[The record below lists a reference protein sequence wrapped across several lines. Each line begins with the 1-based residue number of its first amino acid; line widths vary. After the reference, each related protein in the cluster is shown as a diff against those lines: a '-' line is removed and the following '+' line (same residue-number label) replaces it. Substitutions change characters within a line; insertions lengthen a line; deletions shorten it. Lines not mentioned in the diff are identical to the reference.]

1 MYIFFN
7 FFHFY
12 KYSKE
17 GLEKDLSQLEYYLQ
31 KLNNPNVIVD
41 MTK

>member
-1 MYIFFN
+1 MYIYFIFL
-7 FFHFY
+7 FY

>member
-1 MYIFFN
+1 LFIIFLQ
-7 FFHFY
+7 
-12 KYSKE
+12 YSKE
-17 GLEKDLSQLEYYLQ
+17 GLEKDLAELEYYLQ

>member
-7 FFHFY
+7 FFKFY

-17 GLEKDLSQLEYYLQ
+17 GLEKDLQQLEYYLQ